1 MKSISKSIIIHAP
14 AERVWQVLTDFAA
27 YPEWLLGAPQIS
39 GVLEPGQ
46 CLQIASGLPAPHA
59 PIACT
64 LLLRRVTPPYELR
77 WALHQSPG
85 LSGGERRFAI
95 EIIGQD
101 QVRFTQSEVFHGVF
115 APALACLLSPATRQ
129 AFHRMNQALKA
140 RAEQPA
146 PPSIAEETTVWP
158 PPPTR
163 APL

>member
-1 MKSISKSIIIHAP
+1 MKSISKSIIIQAS
-14 AERVWQVLTDFAA
+14 AERVWHALTDFAA
-27 YPEWLLGAPQIS
+27 YPQWLPGAPQIS
-39 GVLEPGQ
+39 GALVQGQ

-59 PIACT
+59 AIACT
-64 LLLRRVTPPYELR
+64 LLLRRVAPPYELR

-85 LSGGERRFAI
+85 LSGGERRFG
-95 EIIGQD
+95 IGTMGQG

-115 APALACLLSPATRQ
+115 APVLACLLSPATRQ

-140 RAEQPA
+140 RAEQPD